1 MALRVWCP
9 YPRTGHRMHPHL
21 ELTVP
26 SGRALD
32 PEAGDNWEGTGV
44 RPDVEVPAAEALE
57 AALARVS
64 GSRQ

>member
-1 MALRVWCP
+1 
-9 YPRTGHRMHPHL
+9 MHPHL